1 MAPSRNGDLI
11 YFNFQAELNAAFGLN
26 LSHQLGASQQQQQ
39 QQQQD
44 VMTVNGDV
52 NGDPSGCVAAAAA
65 AAQAVAAATNTG
77 CSVSSSNTTPTT
89 GMITTIDLSSG
100 GSSSSVVGS
109 GVVVQTSG
117 AGSVAGGSSSPKE
130 MPKRLHVSNIPFRF
144 RDPDLRAMFGVCK
157 NQVARNKNT
166 TTTKINNF
174 REMQLFGAG
183 WIRPGNIS
191 FKDRRK
197 GKEWFL
203 LDGLCY

>member
-1 MAPSRNGDLI
+1 VAPSRNGDLI

-44 VMTVNGDV
+44 VMTVNDV

>member
-1 MAPSRNGDLI
+1 MAGVVAPSRSTDLI
-11 YFNFQAELNAAFGLN
+11 HIFILFFFVGTFFFLQAELNAAFGLN
-26 LSHQLGASQQQQQ
+26 LSHQLGAGQQQQQQQ

-44 VMTVNGDV
+44 VMAGNGDV

-77 CSVSSSNTTPTT
+77 CSVSSSNTTPTS

-100 GSSSSVVGS
+100 SSSSVGVGS

-144 RDPDLRAMFGVCK
+144 RDPDLRAMFGVCSSSR
-157 NQVARNKNT
+157 AT
-166 TTTKINNF
+166 TTDPALLASMYGNN
-174 REMQLFGAG
+174 RDQ
-183 WIRPGNIS
+183 
-191 FKDRRK
+191 
-197 GKEWFL
+197 
-203 LDGLCY
+203 